1 MVLGHRQRRSL
12 APTEMHDRLRLSGS
26 CPARVAASGSDLVP
40 ERYKFYG
47 YRHGLGVR
55 ILRGVI
61 THHPLKLTI
70 GDNSGISS
78 GTQINAAAG
87 IAIGKGVLIGPNCI
101 IWSQNHRYQ
110 SLDKE
115 IRGQG
120 YEYSPVNIEDD
131 VWIAASCVILP
142 GVTLGKGFIFAA
154 GAVATKP
161 LPPGVIAAGVPAR
174 VIGRRDGLT
183 PPQL

>member
-1 MVLGHRQRRSL
+1 VVGK
-12 APTEMHDRLRLSGS
+12 AKKECLRWKSAILESIPGTIGEFL
-26 CPARVAASGSDLVP
+26 RN
-40 ERYKFYG
+40 KFYG

-61 THHPLKLTI
+61 IHHPVKLTI

-87 IAIGKGVLIGPNCI
+87 ISIGKSVLIGPNCI

-110 SLDKE
+110 SLEHE
-115 IRGQG
+115 IRSQG
-120 YEYSPVNIEDD
+120 FDYSPVSIEDD

-142 GVTLGKGFIFAA
+142 GVTLGKGSIVAA
-154 GAVATKP
+154 GAVVTKP
-161 LPPGVIAAGVPAR
+161 LPPGVIAAGVPAK
-174 VIGRRDGLT
+174 VIGRRDGLG

>member
-1 MVLGHRQRRSL
+1 MVGKVKK
-12 APTEMHDRLRLSGS
+12 ECLRWKSAILESIPGTIGEFL
-26 CPARVAASGSDLVP
+26 RN
-40 ERYKFYG
+40 KFYG

-61 THHPLKLTI
+61 IHYPAKLTI

-87 IAIGKGVLIGPNCI
+87 ITIGKGVLIGPNCI

-110 SLDKE
+110 SLEIE
-115 IRGQG
+115 IRSQG

-142 GVTLGKGFIFAA
+142 GVTLGKGSIVAAGTVVTKSIAPESIAA
-154 GAVATKP
+154 GASAKT
-161 LPPGVIAAGVPAR
+161 
-174 VIGRRDGLT
+174 IGMRNNSL
-183 PPQL
+183 